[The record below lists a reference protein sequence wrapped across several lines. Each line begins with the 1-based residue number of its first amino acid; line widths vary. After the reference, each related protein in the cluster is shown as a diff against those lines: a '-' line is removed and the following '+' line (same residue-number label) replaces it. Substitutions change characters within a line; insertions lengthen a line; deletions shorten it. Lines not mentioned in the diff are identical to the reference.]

1 MSDRRCES
9 IFLSCNLYNYGFQ
22 TKTNWN
28 HYLCFSGTGL
38 ILQAMKPKTRCCWS
52 GTDPLY
58 IKYHDEEWG
67 VPVYDDQV
75 FFEFLIL
82 ETFQAGLSWITIL
95 RKREN
100 FREAFDAF
108 VYNKIAQ
115 YDLEKTNNLM
125 QNEGI
130 IRNRLKIQAAIS
142 NAQAFLALREA
153 HGSFSA
159 FVWNF
164 IGNKP
169 IVNYPKTQ
177 LDVPATTE
185 LSDRLSKELK
195 KRGFKFV
202 GSTIVYAFMQATG
215 LVDDHLV
222 GCFRKKESGS

>member
-1 MSDRRCES
+1 
-9 IFLSCNLYNYGFQ
+9 
-22 TKTNWN
+22 
-28 HYLCFSGTGL
+28 
-38 ILQAMKPKTRCCWS
+38 MKPKTRCSWS
-52 GTDPLY
+52 GADPLY

-108 VYNKIAQ
+108 DYNKIAQ

-202 GSTIVYAFMQATG
+202 GSTIVYAFIQATG